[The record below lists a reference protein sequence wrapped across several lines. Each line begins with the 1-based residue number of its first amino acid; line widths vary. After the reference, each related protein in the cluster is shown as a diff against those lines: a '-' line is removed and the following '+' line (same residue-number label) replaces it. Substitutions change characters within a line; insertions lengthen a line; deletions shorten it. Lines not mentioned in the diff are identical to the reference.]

1 MLRARFLDHPVED
14 EVILVAHPVEEV
26 FKEFAKITDIRFLL
40 KLETAAIVQV
50 DTKFIRK
57 VLCQCLNRC

>member
-1 MLRARFLDHPVED
+1 MLLRARFLDHPVED

-26 FKEFAKITDIRFLL
+26 FKEFAEISNIGFLL

-50 DTKFIRK
+50 DAELIG
-57 VLCQCLNRC
+57 